1 MYQAKLSEKLDNI
14 SSYPRVSRQ
23 CFGLLEVSW
32 SDVEELEQLC
42 EKNPLQSFFLHVVP
56 TSWLNYLRR
65 QFVYNFFYTYI
76 VLSFVCIFIIYTLSI
91 IYSFV
96 FVPLNLSKLFFYIL
110 SCPSFHFLYNSTIQP
125 YWLSQ
130 FLKNG

>member
-42 EKNPLQSFFLHVVP
+42 EKNPLQSFFLLLQMVSQSAHGLV
-56 TSWLNYLRR
+56 
-65 QFVYNFFYTYI
+65 
-76 VLSFVCIFIIYTLSI
+76 TLSDLPCVGF
-91 IYSFV
+91 SGLRDV
-96 FVPLNLSKLFFYIL
+96 IL
-110 SCPSFHFLYNSTIQP
+110 DKALV
-125 YWLSQ
+125 
-130 FLKNG
+130 